1 MNLTLRIP
9 DTLKSFSH
17 MDLYLNIYNENPL
30 IKHIVRQKRRFHLFN
45 CQNFSI
51 PAATSHR
58 NYIFQIIRYCM
69 ACVLYLYFFNRGLLL
84 RRKLLTQEICF
95 VRIVIIFSHLFCLVP
110 DIYWTLTVTLRVL
123 QVEQKLLICPEQ
135 QSTPRI

>member
-1 MNLTLRIP
+1 
-9 DTLKSFSH
+9 
-17 MDLYLNIYNENPL
+17 
-30 IKHIVRQKRRFHLFN
+30 
-45 CQNFSI
+45 
-51 PAATSHR
+51 
-58 NYIFQIIRYCM
+58 M